1 MFSGM
6 VLWLGSSSTL
16 LAQAAPGRW
25 QTRWDPE
32 ILTNALILV
41 GLLLLGAIVIAFVG
55 RWRRQSGSENPYCP
69 SASEQ
74 LAEYRSLYE
83 EGVISQEE
91 FERLRAM
98 LGGQIRRSLDMPARK
113 VAQASKASA
122 TSVTTAHDTNVSEPP
137 AVPGPAPSESPV
149 RSPEPPQTGIRPG

>member
-1 MFSGM
+1 MFAGM
-6 VLWLGSSSTL
+6 VFWLGSSSTL
-16 LAQAAPGRW
+16 LAQAAPGGW

-32 ILTNALILV
+32 ILTNALVLV
-41 GLLLLGAIVIAFVG
+41 GLLLLGAIIIAFVG
-55 RWRRQSGSENPYCP
+55 RWRRQSGNKNPYCP

-98 LGGQIRRSLDMPARK
+98 LGGQIRRSLDLAGRK
-113 VAQASKASA
+113 AVQAGNA
-122 TSVTTAHDTNVSEPP
+122 TNVTTAPDTNVSEPP
-137 AVPGPAPSESPV
+137 TVAGPAPSETPA